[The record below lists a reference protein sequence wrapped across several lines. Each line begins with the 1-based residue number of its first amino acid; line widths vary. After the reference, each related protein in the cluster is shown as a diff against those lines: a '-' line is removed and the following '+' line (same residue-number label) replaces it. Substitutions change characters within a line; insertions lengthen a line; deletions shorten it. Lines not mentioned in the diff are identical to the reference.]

1 MRKCVPESSK
11 IRYVYARRCKA
22 MARINLLKWI
32 EKSFEIRDL
41 CAKGGPKSTKMV
53 PRSAPKAILEAS
65 RFWEPQKVPTPRPFG
80 YHLGDLGRHFGHHWA
95 PRDPKI
101 KRFGTILGTT
111 GRQHLKT

>member
-1 MRKCVPESSK
+1 MKKHENSGLEAPK
-11 IRYVYARRCKA
+11 
-22 MARINLLKWI
+22 LHQ
-32 EKSFEIRDL
+32 
-41 CAKGGPKSTKMV
+41 KSTKMV

-101 KRFGTILGTT
+101 KRFGAILGTA
-111 GRQHLKT
+111 GRQNRET